1 MRSKFKEKPCTRF
14 PVTMVAI
21 IMAIMFISCGPLHA
35 SAAGGDIKVILNGEQ
50 VNLDNPPV
58 MVNNRLLVPF
68 RGIFKALGAGM
79 EWDDRQRVVKA
90 EKGETVIFLKVG
102 ANKATVNEREVSLDT
117 PAILLGN
124 RLYVPLRFVSETLEQ
139 KVSWDQATRQV
150 LITSPSIP
158 APAPASVFQE
168 KILEND
174 TELKYHPDYS
184 AVFKAGTRA
193 MVDGQGNI
201 KRGTLKNDTML
212 PYRGLNMMVF
222 RGGTELEFNDKGC
235 VIEGTLKHDSELTCG
250 QGTQVWFTCAQP
262 VAFYPDGH
270 VKKGTILNDSNF
282 HIAATEQIR
291 FKARTEVEFDE
302 QGYLVK
308 GTLPA
313 NTKLRYSLRLD
324 EDGNLSR
331 LGEQWIVLLGEKPV
345 TFSSRGL
352 VIKGTL
358 SEDSLLYYG
367 DGLLVDFKEE
377 TEVSFDDNGFVK
389 SGTLLVTS
397 SLINARGLSIP
408 IKKETVVQFF
418 EGYLSQGILGSS
430 IVLITAS
437 GSEVPLK
444 EGSLVVFD
452 EHGYL
457 KQGTISG
464 HTSLLYSDTEVKM
477 VPLSRYE
484 RQYAIF
490 MANTRIEFTNKGLVK
505 SGTLAK
511 SCSLPIADGKVQV
524 FKANTRVS
532 FDEKGFATVAR
543 P

>member
-1 MRSKFKEKPCTRF
+1 MHSKFKEKPCTRF
-14 PVTMVAI
+14 LVTMVAI
-21 IMAIMFISCGPLHA
+21 IMAIMFVSCGPLHA

-68 RGIFKALGAGM
+68 RAIFKALGAGM

-90 EKGETVIFLKVG
+90 EKGEMVIFLKVG
-102 ANKATVNEREVSLDT
+102 ANKATINEREVSLDT

-124 RLYVPLRFVSETLEQ
+124 HLYVPLRFVSETLEQ
-139 KVSWDQATRQV
+139 KVSWDQAKRQV
-150 LITSPSIP
+150 VITSPSIP
-158 APAPASVFQE
+158 VPAAVFQE
-168 KILEND
+168 KILEDD
-174 TELKYHPDYS
+174 TELVYRPDYS

-193 MVDGQGNI
+193 LVDGQGHI
-201 KRGTLKNDTML
+201 KRGILKDDTML

-222 RGGTELEFNDKGC
+222 RGGTEVEFNDKGC
-235 VIEGTLKHDSELTCG
+235 VAKGTLKHDSELRCG
-250 QGTQVWFTCAQP
+250 QGNQVWFTCAQP
-262 VAFYPDGH
+262 VAFYPDGQLQ
-270 VKKGTILNDSNF
+270 KGTIINDSNF

-302 QGYLVK
+302 QGYLVT
-308 GTLPA
+308 GVLAA
-313 NTKLRYSLRLD
+313 NTNLRYSLRLD

-331 LGEQWIVLLGEKPV
+331 LGEQWIIVLGEKPV

-397 SLINARGLSIP
+397 SLKNARGLSMP

-418 EGYLSQGILGSS
+418 EGYLSQGILGSN

-464 HTSLLYSDTEVKM
+464 NTSLLYSDTEVKM

-484 RQYAIF
+484 RQYAMF
-490 MANTRIEFTNKGLVK
+490 MADTRVEFTKKGLVK
-505 SGTLAK
+505 SGILAK
-511 SCSLPIADGKVQV
+511 SCSLPIADSKVQV
-524 FKANTRVS
+524 FTANTRVT
-532 FDEKGFATVAR
+532 FDEKGFATASR
-543 P
+543 S